1 MQSSIDDIRS
11 AALARADR
19 AELHYRLGFFGAV
32 ALETAF
38 LAGFLALADLSN
50 RLHVLLFMATIAIY
64 SIVALGL
71 VALGAH
77 VTRCT
82 LRVIRAIEARE

>member
-1 MQSSIDDIRS
+1 MQASIDDIRT

-19 AELHYRLGFFGAV
+19 AQFHYRLGFFGAV

-38 LAGFLALADLSN
+38 IVAFLALADLSN
-50 RLHVLLFMATIAIY
+50 RMHLLLFIATIASY

-82 LRVIRAIEARE
+82 LRVIRAVEARE

>member
-19 AELHYRLGFFGAV
+19 AEFHYRLGFFGAV

-38 LAGFLALADLSN
+38 LIGFLALADLSN
-50 RLHVLLFMATIAIY
+50 RMHVLLFLATIAVY

-71 VALGAH
+71 VAVGAH

-82 LRVIRAIEARE
+82 LRVIRAVEARE